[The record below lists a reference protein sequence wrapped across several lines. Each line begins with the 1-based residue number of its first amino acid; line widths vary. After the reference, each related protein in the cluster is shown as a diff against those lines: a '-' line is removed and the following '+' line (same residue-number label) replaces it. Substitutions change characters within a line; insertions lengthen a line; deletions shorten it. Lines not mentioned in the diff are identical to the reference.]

1 MRRVT
6 EWRTIRYLCTS
17 DAGPVEDHEWAYELV
32 LPEPLASW
40 DTFAYW
46 ERARTL
52 DMAARLKPGDVLV
65 DVGAEFGWQSVV
77 YSRMVGPENML
88 LVEPGPYLWPNIRRT
103 WEHNCSV
110 PPLASAQC
118 LLTDEPGELPVGS
131 VVVDGFPVCSAGP
144 LTPDMAYGHVSHGGL
159 PRTSLDA
166 LVLDLGV
173 VPDAITIDVEGAE
186 LLVLQGAE
194 ALLRD
199 AQPVVW
205 VSVHPDLMERDFA
218 TTADALHEYMDSLGY
233 VGDLLATDHEEHWR
247 FGV

>member
-1 MRRVT
+1 VT
-6 EWRTIRYLCTS
+6 EWRSVRYLCTS
-17 DAGPVEDHEWAYELV
+17 DAGPVADHVWAYDLV

-52 DMAARLKPGDVLV
+52 DMAARLKPGDVLM
-65 DVGAEFGWQSVV
+65 DVGAEHGWQSCV
-77 YSRMVGPENML
+77 YATMVGPENMV
-88 LVEPGPYLWPNIRRT
+88 LVEPGRALWPNIAETWRR
-103 WEHNCSV
+103 NCDG

-118 LLTDEPGELPVGS
+118 LLTDEPGDLPLGS
-131 VVVDGFPVCSAGP
+131 VVVGGFPGCAGGD
-144 LTPDMAYGHVSHGGL
+144 LVEGAAYGHIAHGGL

-173 VPDAITIDVEGAE
+173 VPDAVTIDVEGAE

-205 VSVHPDLMERDFA
+205 VSVHPDLMERDFGSSA
-218 TTADALHEYMDSLGY
+218 AALHEYMDSLGY
-233 VGDLLATDHEEHWR
+233 VDEHLATDHEEHWR